1 MCYRRIN
8 AATQKDSY
16 PIPRIE
22 DNLDALEGARW
33 FNTPDFA
40 SGYWQVRM
48 AVDDKVKTAFGTQ
61 SGLYQFT
68 VMPFGLCNAPAT
80 FERLMERVLRG
91 LLPGTLGVGGGG
103 ADVPCLGRSD
113 PRLA

>member
-1 MCYRRIN
+1 MCYRWIN

-33 FNTPDFA
+33 FSTLDLA
-40 SGYWQVRM
+40 SGYWQGCM
-48 AVDDKVKTAFGTQ
+48 AGDDKEKTAVGTQ

-68 VMPFGLCNAPAT
+68 VMPFGLCNSSVT
-80 FERLMERVLRG
+80 FGHL
-91 LLPGTLGVGGGG
+91 
-103 ADVPCLGRSD
+103 
-113 PRLA
+113 

>member
-1 MCYRRIN
+1 MV
-8 AATQKDSY
+8 QY
-16 PIPRIE
+16 PGFCQR
-22 DNLDALEGARW
+22 
-33 FNTPDFA
+33 
-40 SGYWQVRM
+40 YWQVRM

-91 LLPGTLGVGGGG
+91 LLRALGVGGGG
-103 ADVPCLGRSD
+103 ADGPCLGRSD